1 MRSPVGKMQLLVA
14 RFFIN
19 QSIGE
24 LFSLCIVKKALQI
37 EELKQMA
44 RKNFIEIAMF
54 FGSSLISMMTMVV
67 V

>member
-1 MRSPVGKMQLLVA
+1 MQLLVA

-24 LFSLCIVKKALQI
+24 LFSLCIVKYALQI

-54 FGSSLISMMTMVV
+54 FGS
-67 V
+67 